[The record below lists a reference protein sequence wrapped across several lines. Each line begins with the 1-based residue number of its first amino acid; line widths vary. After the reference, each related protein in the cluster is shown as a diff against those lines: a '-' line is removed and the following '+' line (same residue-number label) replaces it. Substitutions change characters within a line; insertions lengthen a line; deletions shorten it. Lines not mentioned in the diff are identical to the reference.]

1 MYDTDKLRGRIV
13 EKFRSQKAF
22 SEACGRS
29 LSFISQYMCGKK
41 YLTQN
46 DIYKWAELLEI
57 PGDEID
63 DYFFKRKVHGIELG
77 ENSEEDAGCQRAI

>member
-1 MYDTDKLRGRIV
+1 MFDTDKLRGRIV
-13 EKFRSQKAF
+13 EKFRSQRAF

-46 DIYKWAELLEI
+46 DIFKWAELLEI

-63 DYFFKRKVHGIELG
+63 DYFFNPKVHQIEHQ
-77 ENSEEDAGCQRAI
+77 EEVECQTAI